1 MIGRR
6 DILKKKLH
14 QKDLINFLNSNETIN
29 TQQLWD
35 FYRQSEP
42 DLPINTLRWRIYEL
56 KQQGII
62 YSPKRGLYELNK
74 KESFQITPTKKME
87 DLAKLLEEKF
97 PYVRFSIYPTEW
109 IGNLSNHIYM
119 TNNLIVEIDAD
130 ILNVTFHFLKE
141 HFPTTFLSPDKKM
154 YDYYILPQEENI
166 IINRL
171 HVDAPLNK
179 VRKNYYTPKLEKLI
193 IDLVINDPIILP
205 LGDAEIKMIL
215 KNAINTYNINLSTLN
230 RYANKRNAKEK
241 LNKLIS
247 LGGIKTK

>member
-1 MIGRR
+1 M
-6 DILKKKLH
+6 KKKLH
-14 QKDLINFLNSNETIN
+14 QEDLINFLNSNETTN

-35 FYRQSEP
+35 FYRQFEP
-42 DLPINTLRWRIYEL
+42 NLPINTLRWRIYEL

-62 YSPKRGLYELNK
+62 YSPKRGLYELNR
-74 KESFQITPTKKME
+74 KEPFQITPTKKME
-87 DLAKLLEEKF
+87 NLAELLEEKF
-97 PYVRFSIYPTEW
+97 PYARFSIYPTEW
-109 IGNLSNHIYM
+109 IGNLSNHIYK

-130 ILNVTFHFLKE
+130 ILNVAFHFLKE
-141 HFPTTFLSPDKKM
+141 YFPNTFLSPDKKM
-154 YDYYILPQEENI
+154 YDYYILSQEENI

-193 IDLVINDPIILP
+193 IDLAINEPIILP
-205 LGDAEIKMIL
+205 LGDAEIKTIL